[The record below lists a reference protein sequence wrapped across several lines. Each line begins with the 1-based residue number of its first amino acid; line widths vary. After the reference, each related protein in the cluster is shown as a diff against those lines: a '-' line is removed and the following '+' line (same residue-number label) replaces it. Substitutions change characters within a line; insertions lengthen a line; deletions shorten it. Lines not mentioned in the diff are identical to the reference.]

1 MPLPSTVGANVYVLW
16 GIVPDGRIIY
26 MGSLPATEDL
36 NRAEVYVRV
45 AGFDTDDYTLF
56 VTAEQRRP
64 APAPPAGRRVLKPK
78 NASFI
83 VE

>member
-1 MPLPSTVGANVYVLW
+1 
-16 GIVPDGRIIY
+16 

-45 AGFDTDDYTLF
+45 PGFDADDYTLF
-56 VTAEQRRP
+56 VTAEPARP
-64 APAPPAGRRVLKPK
+64 ATAPSSRRVLRPT

-83 VE
+83 VK